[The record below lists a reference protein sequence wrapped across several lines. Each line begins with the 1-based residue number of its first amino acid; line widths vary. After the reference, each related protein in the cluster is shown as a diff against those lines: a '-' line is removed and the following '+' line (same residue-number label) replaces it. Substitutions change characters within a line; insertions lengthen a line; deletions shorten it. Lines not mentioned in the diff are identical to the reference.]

1 MKADAWATALN
12 ALGPELGLSIAN
24 EHEISVIYI
33 IKLKDEI
40 IFKKSNWWI
49 F

>member
-33 IKLKDEI
+33 IKSNNEI
-40 IFKKSNWWI
+40 IFQQSNWWI